1 MPSQVPGNKM
11 GIQDSAT
18 SFSPLP
24 FPSSALRSHQ
34 QHLQFWD
41 CCVLL
46 GVHGLA
52 QVFCLLVITSVN
64 HASSCLHFC
73 PCVCSWLFLSIPAQA
88 IITSH
93 FHAHSDGHY
102 KPWRYWFEL
111 HFFFTP
117 LQPCPPGTCHSR
129 SYLSSRVFLLLLLL
143 PWAWQHLAVLW
154 PTSRYRCPRL
164 PQLKAEVKLYCRCD
178 WLNPIRKEDFDV
190 ASPSW
195 MSARWNYIK
204 KPFGSEINEAQGKK
218 RELMSFN
225 AKTHSSYFY
234 NGNQ

>member
-11 GIQDSAT
+11 GIQDSVT

-24 FPSSALRSHQ
+24 FPSSALHSHQ

-129 SYLSSRVFLLLLLL
+129 SYLNSRVFYYYYYCLGHGSILLCYD
-143 PWAWQHLAVLW
+143 PAAG
-154 PTSRYRCPRL
+154 T
-164 PQLKAEVKLYCRCD
+164 
-178 WLNPIRKEDFDV
+178 DV
-190 ASPSW
+190 HACPSW
-195 MSARWNYIK
+195 KQR
-204 KPFGSEINEAQGKK
+204 
-218 RELMSFN
+218 
-225 AKTHSSYFY
+225 SSCIADVID
-234 NGNQ
+234 